1 MGKINDGGPAFPV
14 EDIVVRKE
22 GKLHGAPVS
31 SAGMSLRD
39 WFAGRAMQ
47 AALVNASAS
56 NEEVLGELFQTIAE
70 LSYMAADAML
80 AARKAGEQ

>member
-39 WFAGRAMQ
+39 
-47 AALVNASAS
+47 
-56 NEEVLGELFQTIAE
+56 
-70 LSYMAADAML
+70 
-80 AARKAGEQ
+80 